1 MSTSGTYSYW
11 PKVNNPNTQFVQMT
25 SGEYQPPFFFGG
37 SQIPMALNGSSGSG
51 LQHTQLPGNLRFPQS
66 GKPKY
71 TVKPIYNDTQ
81 GIKGGSFRS
90 TKGSGLEHATLAV
103 SEHNDKIYIPKHL
116 ASMHM

>member
-1 MSTSGTYSYW
+1 MSSSGTYSYW
-11 PKVNNPNTQFVQMT
+11 PKVNNPNAQFVQMT

-71 TVKPIYNDTQ
+71 TVKPIYNDVQ
-81 GIKGGSFRS
+81 GMKGR
-90 TKGSGLEHATLAV
+90 GLEHASLAV